1 MWNGNG
7 NQSKVYKI
15 VTQSHTKVFTKSRKE
30 IFENPKIRGKKFN
43 KIEPLWLKNIFSTFE
58 KNSTKHYKKVIK

>member
-1 MWNGNG
+1 MRNGNG
-7 NQSKVYKI
+7 NQSKVYKV
-15 VTQSHTKVFTKSRKE
+15 VTQSHTEIFTKFHKV

>member
-1 MWNGNG
+1 MRNDYG

-15 VTQSHTKVFTKSRKE
+15 VTQSHTKVFTKPRKE
-30 IFENPKIRGKKFN
+30 IIENPKICGKKFN